1 MEFLHL
7 NTKSQSIVP
16 HGNLKSSNV
25 LFDENDNVLV
35 SDYGL
40 ASLVALPIAI
50 QRMVSYKSPEYQTA
64 RRVSKQSDV
73 WSYGCLLLELLTAKI
88 PATVAP
94 PGINGV
100 HLSSWIHRALREEWT
115 AEVFDPEISM
125 RRGAAPGMLR
135 LLQIAMRCC
144 DNVPEDRPEMTEV
157 VREVEHIK
165 APEQSEDEEDLSLD
179 RSINDDSIT
188 TTATGIVGDD
198 ER

>member
-1 MEFLHL
+1 
-7 NTKSQSIVP
+7 
-16 HGNLKSSNV
+16 
-25 LFDENDNVLV
+25 
-35 SDYGL
+35 
-40 ASLVALPIAI
+40 
-50 QRMVSYKSPEYQTA
+50 
-64 RRVSKQSDV
+64 
-73 WSYGCLLLELLTAKI
+73 
-88 PATVAP
+88 
-94 PGINGV
+94 
-100 HLSSWIHRALREEWT
+100 
-115 AEVFDPEISM
+115 M